1 MGNQSIP
8 ANYRQLERLDTDTLK
23 ELVRTDCFVN
33 DLDEGAIL
41 YALHLIASRE
51 QAQNGDAG
59 KIDDMWDR
67 FQTEYCT
74 SEGIGQSLYD
84 STASIDETEG
94 RPAPERHRRRFKS
107 RRIAMVAAVISMLF
121 ATMVVAQAS
130 GLDIWGAIARW
141 TDETFHFTFQ
151 REGETSSWLDGC
163 EELDDVGSDIDCF
176 PRWVPEGYIVS
187 DVQKFEFT
195 DWRQL
200 NFTFENS
207 ESATYNM
214 LVSVYNDPQTMQLT
228 TFEKDDTPVRETK
241 LANGNEVYFF
251 GNSGY
256 TTAAY
261 QHENVLYSITGDIS
275 QEDVL
280 NILESVEKG

>member
-8 ANYRQLERLDTDTLK
+8 TNYRQLERLDTDTLK

-41 YALHLIASRE
+41 YALHLISSRE
-51 QAQNGDAG
+51 QAQNCDAG

-84 STASIDETEG
+84 STTFIDETEG
-94 RPAPERHRRRFKS
+94 RPVPERHRRRFIL
-107 RRIAMVAAVISMLF
+107 RRIAMVAAVISILF

-151 REGETSSWLDGC
+151 RGGETSSWLNGC
-163 EELDDVGSDIDCF
+163 EELDDVGSDIDYF
-176 PRWVPEGYIVS
+176 PRWMPEGYIVS

-207 ESATYNM
+207 ESSTYNM
-214 LVSVYNDPQTMQLT
+214 LVSVYDDPQTMQLT
-228 TFEKDDTPVRETK
+228 TFEKDDTPVQTTE
-241 LANGNEVYFF
+241 LPNGNEVYFF
-251 GNSGY
+251 ENYGY
-256 TTAAY
+256 TTATY
-261 QHENVLYSITGDIS
+261 QQENILYSIIGDIS

-280 NILESVEKG
+280 EILTSVEER

>member
-1 MGNQSIP
+1 MENQSIP

-23 ELVRTDCFVN
+23 ELVRMDCFVN

-74 SEGIGQSLYD
+74 LEGAGQSLYD
-84 STASIDETEG
+84 NTASIDEVE
-94 RPAPERHRRRFKS
+94 ERSVPKRRRSKIIS
-107 RRIAMVAAVISMLF
+107 RRIAIVAAAISVLF

-141 TDETFHFTFQ
+141 TDETFRFTFQ
-151 REGETSSWLDGC
+151 RGGDTSSWLDSC
-163 EELDDVGSDIDCF
+163 EELDDVGCNIDYF

-187 DVQKFEFT
+187 DVQKLEFT

-228 TFEKDDTPVRETK
+228 TFEKDDTPVQTAE
-241 LANGNEVYFF
+241 LPNGNEVYFF
-251 GNSGY
+251 ENYGY

-261 QHENVLYSITGDIS
+261 QQENILYSITGDIS
-275 QEDVL
+275 QENVL
-280 NILESVEKG
+280 HILASVEER